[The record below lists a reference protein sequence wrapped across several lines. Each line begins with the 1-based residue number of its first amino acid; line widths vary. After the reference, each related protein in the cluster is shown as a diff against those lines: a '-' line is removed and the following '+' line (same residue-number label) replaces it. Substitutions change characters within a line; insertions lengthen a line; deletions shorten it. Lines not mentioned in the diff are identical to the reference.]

1 MNAPIIAISRHR
13 MVTDGEGVTTLVGF
27 YGCPLR
33 CKMCLNSVC
42 FDPNIKR
49 TLYTPQEIYDKL
61 AVDSVYFIAT
71 DGGVTFGGGEPLLYP
86 DFIREFA
93 DIAKGDWQ
101 INIETSLNVPWE
113 SVKTVAAV
121 ADSFIID
128 IKTADPDIYRAY
140 TGKDNDAVMHNLK
153 MLGDI
158 FPKDKIKVRIPLIE
172 GYNDKADM
180 QKSKRILTELGFTSL
195 DLFKYR
201 KKEL

>member
-13 MVTDGEGVTTLVGF
+13 MITDGDGVTTLVGF

-42 FDPNIKR
+42 FDPDVKR
-49 TLYTPQEIYDKL
+49 TLYTPQQLYDKL
-61 AVDSVYFIAT
+61 AVDNVYFMAT
-71 DGGVTFGGGEPLLYP
+71 GGGVTFGGGEPLLYP

-93 DIAKGDWQ
+93 DIVKGDWQ

-140 TGKDNDAVMHNLK
+140 TGKDNGAVIDNLK
-153 MLGDI
+153 RLFET
-158 FPKDKIKVRIPLIE
+158 FPADRVRVRIPLIT
-172 GYNDKADM
+172 GFNDKGDII
-180 QKSKRILTELGFTSL
+180 KSRELLKTLGAVNF
-195 DLFKYR
+195 DIFKYR
-201 KKEL
+201 IKEL